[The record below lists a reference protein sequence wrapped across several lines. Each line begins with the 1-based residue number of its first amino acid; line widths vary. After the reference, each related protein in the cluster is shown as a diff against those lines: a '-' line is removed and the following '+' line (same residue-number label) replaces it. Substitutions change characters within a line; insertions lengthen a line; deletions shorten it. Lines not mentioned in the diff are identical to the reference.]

1 MLVFWFWVLLLA
13 ALLFWPVSNLIW
25 TLSVRR
31 KQRKLKQELD
41 QQEILAQKK
50 RARFIAAFVCLI
62 FSLMFNLSRL
72 GMPTDG

>member
-13 ALLFWPVSNLIW
+13 ALLFWPVSNLVW

-31 KQRKLKQELD
+31 KQRKLKQELN
-41 QQEILAQKK
+41 QQEILAQKQ
-50 RARFIAAFVCLI
+50 RARFIAVIICLI

>member
-31 KQRKLKQELD
+31 KQRKLKQELK
-41 QQEILAQKK
+41 QQEILAQKQ
-50 RARFIAAFVCLI
+50 RARFIAVFVCLI

>member
-1 MLVFWFWVLLLA
+1 MLVFWFWVVLLA

-31 KQRKLKQELD
+31 KQRKLKQELNE
-41 QQEILAQKK
+41 QEILAQKQ
-50 RARFIAAFVCLI
+50 RARFIAIFICLV

>member
-31 KQRKLKQELD
+31 KQRKLKKELD
-41 QQEILAQKK
+41 DQEILAQKQ
-50 RARFIAAFVCLI
+50 RARFVAVIVCLV
-62 FSLMFNLSRL
+62 FSLMYNLSRL
-72 GMPTDG
+72 GMPTNG

>member
-31 KQRKLKQELD
+31 KQRKLKMELTE
-41 QQEILAQKK
+41 QEIMAQKR
-50 RARFIAAFVCLI
+50 RARFIAVFICLI

-72 GMPTDG
+72 GMPTNG

>member
-31 KQRKLKQELD
+31 KQRKLKKELD
-41 QQEILAQKK
+41 EQEILAQKK
-50 RARFIAAFVCLI
+50 RARFIAVLICLI
-62 FSLMFNLSRL
+62 FSLMFNLSQL
-72 GMPTDG
+72 GMPTNG

>member
-31 KQRKLKQELD
+31 KQRKLKQELTD
-41 QQEILAQKK
+41 QEILAQKK
-50 RARFIAAFVCLI
+50 RARFIAVFICLI

-72 GMPTDG
+72 GMPTNG